1 MVIEVKNCKD
11 CPFANNDNEQG
22 RNWCNLADKLRRE
35 IKMGIWEELPEDR
48 RHENCPLTEQLTI
61 VVDLSA

>member
-11 CPFANNDNEQG
+11 CPFANHYNEFG
-22 RNWCNLADKLRRE
+22 GNRCNLSDKIRGE
-35 IKMGIWEELPEDR
+35 IEMWIWEKLPEDR